1 MALIGVVLV
10 GILVNVG
17 IWYGLPQLLGTT
29 QVAVADTKPAPQPT
43 GTQSSAAG
51 ADTGRLDPS
60 GVGSGT
66 PDPSHP
72 GSPVAGGPGSPAA
85 GHGTPGG
92 PQPPAGSGH
101 QPPPSTRPSPP
112 PPVVRTQQVTAQHG
126 SATFRYSKGSLDV
139 IGTEPADGYQVSVT
153 RLSPTEMGVQFTAG
167 KQKETILAAVDDSGT
182 FKSGVIE
189 SNGQ

>member
-1 MALIGVVLV
+1 MAIAGSSRVPGRERQSAVGPDRCCSCWHSGECRYLV
-10 GILVNVG
+10 R
-17 IWYGLPQLLGTT
+17 YGLPQLLGTT

-85 GHGTPGG
+85 GGTAR
-92 PQPPAGSGH
+92 PAVRSRQQDRDTSH
-101 QPPPSTRPSPP
+101 RPPP
-112 PPVVRTQQVTAQHG
+112 G
-126 SATFRYSKGSLDV
+126 
-139 IGTEPADGYQVSVT
+139 PARHRRWCVHS
-153 RLSPTEMGVQFTAG
+153 R
-167 KQKETILAAVDDSGT
+167 
-182 FKSGVIE
+182 
-189 SNGQ
+189 